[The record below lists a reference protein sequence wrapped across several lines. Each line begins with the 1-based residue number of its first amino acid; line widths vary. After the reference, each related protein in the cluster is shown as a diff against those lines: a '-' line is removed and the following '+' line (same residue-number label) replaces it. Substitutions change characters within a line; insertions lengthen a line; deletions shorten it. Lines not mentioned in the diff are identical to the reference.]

1 MIDTV
6 IYSLIKNISEVQ
18 THIDDRIYPGVIPEN
33 CKQPAIRYVVSDQ
46 PDELTGEGSTDYYKA
61 SLQLDIYHNQYSI
74 ARNIARAV
82 QKRFHGY
89 QQTDAD
95 IPISLIEHID
105 TDMLYENKSREHR
118 ALMTF
123 TIQYK
128 ET

>member
-6 IYSLIKNISEVQ
+6 IYSLLCSIAEVQ
-18 THIDDRIYPGVIPEN
+18 AYIDDRIYPGVVPEK

-46 PDELTGEGSTDYYKA
+46 PDELTGTGATDYYKA
-61 SLQLDIYHNQYSI
+61 SLQLDVYHDQYST
-74 ARNIARAV
+74 ARIIARAI

-95 IPISLIEHID
+95 LPVSLIEHID
-105 TDMLYENKSREHR
+105 TDMLYENKSRDHR

>member
-6 IYSLIKNISEVQ
+6 IYSLLNNISEVQ
-18 THIDDRIYPGVIPEN
+18 AHIDDRIYPGVVPEK

-46 PDELTGEGSTDYYKA
+46 PDELTGAGATDYYKA
-61 SLQLDIYHNQYSI
+61 SLQLDIYHDQYST
-74 ARNIARAV
+74 ARIIARAI
-82 QKRFHGY
+82 QKQLHGY

-95 IPISLIEHID
+95 IPVSLIEHID

-123 TIQYK
+123 RIQYK